1 MTSILYLPIF
11 GILVT
16 IACYAAGHAAKRI
29 IPSLSTPQLVST
41 LLVIL
46 ILVFTPLTL
55 DQYMAGGN
63 IIIMFIGPVT
73 VLLALKIYQQRAQ
86 LKANIIPLL
95 GGCIAGSLASILS
108 VWFFSR
114 LFNLDYAII
123 ISILPKSVT
132 SAIAMELAASSGGF
146 QNLAISM
153 VVFTGVISA
162 TFSPLF
168 IKIFKLKDPVA
179 IGIAMGS
186 SGHALGTATAI
197 QLGETEGAMSSLA
210 IPVMGIITSIIWVF
224 ML

>member
-1 MTSILYLPIF
+1 MTSLLYLPIF
-11 GILVT
+11 GILIT
-16 IACYAAGHAAKRI
+16 IACYTAGHAAKKI
-29 IPSLSTPQLVST
+29 IPSLAIPQLVST
-41 LLVIL
+41 GLVIL
-46 ILVFTPLTL
+46 ILVFTPITL

-86 LKANIIPLL
+86 LKANIVPLL
-95 GGCIAGSLASILS
+95 GGCFVGSLASILS

-114 LFNLDYAII
+114 LFNLDYAVI

-146 QNLAISM
+146 QNLAVSM

-168 IKIFKLKDPVA
+168 IKVFKLDDPVA

-210 IPVMGIITSIIWVF
+210 IPVMGIITSIIWVIVF
-224 ML
+224 